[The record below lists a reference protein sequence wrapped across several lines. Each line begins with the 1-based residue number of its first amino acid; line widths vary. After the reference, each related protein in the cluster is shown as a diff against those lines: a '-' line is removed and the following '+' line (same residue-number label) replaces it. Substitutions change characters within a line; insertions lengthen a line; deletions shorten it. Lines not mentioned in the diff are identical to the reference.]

1 MGNGCI
7 NSVIG
12 SLIGG
17 LIGLAVGIGFSF
29 LCANSESMISA
40 GEAGYGLESLKCL
53 QFPFYLTIIG
63 WVIGLVIGFG
73 WSPPSNAKKPATL
86 ICNKCNHTN
95 SKSWKWQHCT
105 NCGNSLKNARA
116 YSNSKY
122 NSQNTIIQCLTFI
135 LITIVVATI
144 LLYFY
149 QFIPE

>member
-1 MGNGCI
+1 MGNGCV
-7 NSVIG
+7 NSSICCG
-12 SLIGG
+12 FGG
-17 LIGLAVGIGFSF
+17 LIGIFIPLLFLLKTAMNSPEALGWLLIFVAPIVTLVGSIVGGSIVR
-29 LCANSESMISA
+29 ASVENI
-40 GEAGYGLESLKCL
+40 
-53 QFPFYLTIIG
+53 
-63 WVIGLVIGFG
+63 
-73 WSPPSNAKKPATL
+73 WSPQSNAKNPATPTSL

-95 SKSWKWQHCT
+95 PKSWECLYCT

-122 NSQNTIIQCLTFI
+122 NYKNTIIQCLTFI